1 MTNIIN
7 GPNIILKF
15 EPNELTQQDYDYTL
29 PLGYSINIICVTYNV
44 NVQAINR
51 AYIHQGNRLV
61 FPVVNSKSP
70 STITINIPDITKKAE
85 IRFTIEKF
93 GQIPDKTYFKNA
105 FTPILVT
112 GDDGNKYNVIPSD
125 QFK

>member
-1 MTNIIN
+1 MTDIIN
-7 GPNIILKF
+7 GPNFILKF

-29 PLGYSINIICVTYNV
+29 PLGYSINIICVTHII

-51 AYIHQGNRLV
+51 AFIQEGNRLV

-70 STITINIPDITKKAE
+70 STITIYIPDITKRAE

-93 GQIPDKTYFKNA
+93 GQIPDNTYFKKA
-105 FTPILVT
+105 FKPILVT
-112 GDDGNKYNVIPSD
+112 GDDGNKYNVIPGD

>member
-1 MTNIIN
+1 MTTIIN
-7 GPNIILKF
+7 GPTIILKF
-15 EPNELTQQDYDYTL
+15 EPNELTKQDYDYPL
-29 PLGYSINIICVTYNV
+29 PLGYSINIIYVTHID

-51 AYIHQGNRLV
+51 AYIKDGTRLV

-93 GQIPDKTYFKNA
+93 GQIPDKMYFKTA

-112 GDDGNKYNVIPSD
+112 GADGNKYNVIPSD